1 MATIERDEQVRIPH
15 ELPVFVTSD
24 DRRARRLRLVAS
36 AIAVLALLWLAALA
50 AGMFGFGRLPGIS
63 TPLGRIGGPD
73 KAKSDRSEGKTQAP
87 TRFEQR
93 SAELISDAGHSGRG
107 SASQPTAR
115 GRASTTA
122 GGKAKPAARR
132 PRTPVPPVAVQPVQP
147 LPVLP
152 PPPQQGWSRHG
163 RPAPPGY
170 TRRTQPQPAPPPPG
184 QASAPGQVKKA
195 LLPPPPPPPPPPGNG
210 GGSKKP

>member
-1 MATIERDEQVRIPH
+1 MAIIEREQVQAPH
-15 ELPVFVTSD
+15 ERPVFVASD
-24 DRRARRLRLVAS
+24 GRRARRLRFVAS
-36 AIAVLALLWLAALA
+36 AVAVLALLWLAALA

-73 KAKSDRSEGKTQAP
+73 RAQSDRSESKTP
-87 TRFEQR
+87 TATRSEQR
-93 SAELISDAGHSGRG
+93 SAELISDSGSGRASG
-107 SASQPTAR
+107 SNQTAR
-115 GRASTTA
+115 GRSTTMA
-122 GGKAKPAARR
+122 RRNAAKRAARR
-132 PRTPVPPVAVQPVQP
+132 PRAPAPPVAVQPVQP
-147 LPVLP
+147 ALPAQ
-152 PPPQQGWSRHG
+152 PQQGWARQG

-184 QASAPGQVKKA
+184 QASAPGQAKKA